1 MLEVWAVQPY
11 IWPSLVAM
19 ICVITVY
26 QTWALDS
33 SPIGLCKLKPGKA
46 INLRLIFIPI
56 AWVYPAFMPNSLQRL
71 ESGIPGCHRKWGNL
85 PWNNRPHSF
94 KDPFYISS
102 PVICKCYIC
111 MQNWDWLF
119 AINIL
124 VMSEFIIL
132 VLLCQQF
139 AVKRDFVNVWC
150 LVKRC

>member
-1 MLEVWAVQPY
+1 MSCGILPQQDCVNWEPEK
-11 IWPSLVAM
+11 AM
-19 ICVITVY
+19 
-26 QTWALDS
+26 
-33 SPIGLCKLKPGKA
+33 
-46 INLRLIFIPI
+46 NLQLIFIPI
-56 AWVYPAFMPNSLQRL
+56 VYPAFMSNSLQRL
-71 ESGIPGCHRKWGNL
+71 ESGIPVCHRKWGNL
-85 PWNNRPHSF
+85 PWNNQPHSF

-150 LVKRC
+150 LVKRSIVSVINTTFAMNVSLTLYKLE